1 VYHSRSECTKGSG
14 SDPTSVKILKRKPR
28 PKEGEEREAGKTD
41 SGSSGLDACEI
52 DCTDMTSGCHNQ
64 FL

>member
-1 VYHSRSECTKGSG
+1 MVLGRV
-14 SDPTSVKILKRKPR
+14 SD
-28 PKEGEEREAGKTD
+28 REVRGRKTD